1 MTNIEDFVIQ
11 KVKAMRMERKWS
23 QVELADY
30 MNLSPSFIAD
40 IENPKRRAKYNL
52 NHLNELAK
60 VFSCSPKDFL
70 PTISGSAAV
79 GIQMTLPPNVPLTLH
94 EAPSLGRGCPPG
106 WG

>member
-1 MTNIEDFVIQ
+1 MTNIEEFVIQ

-52 NHLNELAK
+52 NHLNVLAK
-60 VFSCSPKDFL
+60 VFSCSQKDFL
-70 PTISGSAAV
+70 LNA
-79 GIQMTLPPNVPLTLH
+79 PLND
-94 EAPSLGRGCPPG
+94 E
-106 WG
+106 

>member
-1 MTNIEDFVIQ
+1 MTNIEEFVIQ

-40 IENPKRRAKYNL
+40 IENPKQRAKYNL

-70 PTISGSAAV
+70 PD
-79 GIQMTLPPNVPLTLH
+79 VPLRN
-94 EAPSLGRGCPPG
+94 EK
-106 WG
+106 

>member
-1 MTNIEDFVIQ
+1 MTNIEEFVIK
-11 KVKAMRMERKWS
+11 KVKAVRMERKWS

-52 NHLNELAK
+52 NHLNVLAK

-70 PTISGSAAV
+70 PNA
-79 GIQMTLPPNVPLTLH
+79 PLND
-94 EAPSLGRGCPPG
+94 E
-106 WG
+106 

>member
-1 MTNIEDFVIQ
+1 MTNIEEFVIQ

-52 NHLNELAK
+52 NHLKYWLK
-60 VFSCSPKDFL
+60 CLVVLRKTFYP
-70 PTISGSAAV
+70 
-79 GIQMTLPPNVPLTLH
+79 MLH
-94 EAPSLGRGCPPG
+94 
-106 WG
+106 

>member
-1 MTNIEDFVIQ
+1 MTNIEEFVIQ

-40 IENPKRRAKYNL
+40 IENPKHNL
-52 NHLNELAK
+52 NHLNVLAK

-70 PTISGSAAV
+70 PNA
-79 GIQMTLPPNVPLTLH
+79 PLND
-94 EAPSLGRGCPPG
+94 E
-106 WG
+106 

>member
-1 MTNIEDFVIQ
+1 MTNIEEFVIK
-11 KVKAMRMERKWS
+11 KVKAMRMEKKWS

-52 NHLNELAK
+52 NHLNVLAK

-70 PTISGSAAV
+70 PNA
-79 GIQMTLPPNVPLTLH
+79 PLND
-94 EAPSLGRGCPPG
+94 E
-106 WG
+106 

>member
-1 MTNIEDFVIQ
+1 MTNIEEFVIQ

-52 NHLNELAK
+52 NHLNKLARI
-60 VFSCSPKDFL
+60 FDCSIRDFFPEKYIKD
-70 PTISGSAAV
+70 
-79 GIQMTLPPNVPLTLH
+79 
-94 EAPSLGRGCPPG
+94 
-106 WG
+106 

>member
-1 MTNIEDFVIQ
+1 MTNIEEFVIQ

-30 MNLSPSFIAD
+30 MNLSPSFIAE

-52 NHLNELAK
+52 NHLNVLAK

-70 PTISGSAAV
+70 PNA
-79 GIQMTLPPNVPLTLH
+79 PLND
-94 EAPSLGRGCPPG
+94 E
-106 WG
+106 

>member
-1 MTNIEDFVIQ
+1 MTKIEEFVIQ

-23 QVELADY
+23 QMELADY

-52 NHLNELAK
+52 NHLNVLAK

-70 PTISGSAAV
+70 PNA
-79 GIQMTLPPNVPLTLH
+79 PLND
-94 EAPSLGRGCPPG
+94 E
-106 WG
+106 

>member
-1 MTNIEDFVIQ
+1 MS
-11 KVKAMRMERKWS
+11 S
-23 QVELADY
+23 QVHIWQHCIGNLNSVMVGVFISLKLADY

-70 PTISGSAAV
+70 PDT
-79 GIQMTLPPNVPLTLH
+79 PLKN
-94 EAPSLGRGCPPG
+94 EK
-106 WG
+106 

>member
-1 MTNIEDFVIQ
+1 MTNIEEFVIQ

-40 IENPKRRAKYNL
+40 IENPNLRAKYNL
-52 NHLNELAK
+52 NHLNVLAK

-70 PTISGSAAV
+70 PNA
-79 GIQMTLPPNVPLTLH
+79 PLND
-94 EAPSLGRGCPPG
+94 E
-106 WG
+106 